1 MIPYSRQSISDED
14 IAAVV
19 EVLRSDLITQGT
31 LVPAFE
37 QALVNYV
44 GAQYG
49 VAVNS
54 GTSALHIACLAL
66 GLGKDDYLWTS
77 PVSFVASANCA
88 LYCGAKVDFVDVSV
102 DQPLMSTEAL
112 ATKLLQAKKNGC
124 LPKIVIP
131 VHYAGQSC
139 DMQAIRQLAD
149 QYQFHIIEDACHA
162 LGGSYQQTHIGSC
175 QYSDI
180 AVFSFHPVKSI
191 TTGEGGMAVTNQSE
205 LSEKMKLLRSHA
217 ITRDEEAMTVASEG
231 GWYYQQLGLGFNYRM
246 TDIHAALGL
255 SQLKRLDTFISKRHA
270 IAERYDVL
278 LKPSDD
284 GFWSLL
290 PHDPDCQ
297 SAHHLYPVRVR
308 SGDGKKNRAQIFQF
322 MRDQG
327 IGVNVHYIPIYQHP
341 YYQQYPLVK
350 CSNAEKYYAETVS
363 LPIYPDLLETEQLT
377 VAETLKR
384 AF

>member
-112 ATKLLQAKKNGC
+112 ATKLLQAEKKGVC
-124 LPKIVIP
+124 PKLSYLCIMLVNP
-131 VHYAGQSC
+131 
-139 DMQAIRQLAD
+139 AICR
-149 QYQFHIIEDACHA
+149 
-162 LGGSYQQTHIGSC
+162 
-175 QYSDI
+175 
-180 AVFSFHPVKSI
+180 SFVS
-191 TTGEGGMAVTNQSE
+191 
-205 LSEKMKLLRSHA
+205 
-217 ITRDEEAMTVASEG
+217 
-231 GWYYQQLGLGFNYRM
+231 W
-246 TDIHAALGL
+246 
-255 SQLKRLDTFISKRHA
+255 
-270 IAERYDVL
+270 
-278 LKPSDD
+278 
-284 GFWSLL
+284 
-290 PHDPDCQ
+290 
-297 SAHHLYPVRVR
+297 
-308 SGDGKKNRAQIFQF
+308 QININFT
-322 MRDQG
+322 
-327 IGVNVHYIPIYQHP
+327 
-341 YYQQYPLVK
+341 
-350 CSNAEKYYAETVS
+350 S
-363 LPIYPDLLETEQLT
+363 
-377 VAETLKR
+377 
-384 AF
+384 